1 MGLDAATCA
10 HVRTLPTVTMS
21 MARVSAAQAGWAK
34 RAVRLVPRAD
44 TGQGVTRSANVRMEP
59 HVIPP
64 MENVT
69 VPLVGQVSLAWS

>member
-1 MGLDAATCA
+1 M
-10 HVRTLPTVTMS
+10 RTLPTVTPGTGL
-21 MARVSAAQAGWAK
+21 ASAAQAGWGT

-44 TGQGVTRSANVRMEP
+44 TGQAVTRSANVRMEP

-69 VPLVGQVSLAWS
+69 VPLVGQVSLS